1 MGDSQANHKTRLDWL
16 LNRHHDREKNRVAT
30 NVTFGCSIFLFFCRL
45 AGNGTGLEEKREN
58 YGMKESVSAMS
69 LRIATETKQDVLV
82 VRLQGELDHHT
93 AEELRSKVDEI
104 LRNPHIRHIVLS
116 LADLAFMDSSG
127 IGVILG
133 RYKQISAR
141 SGEMVVC
148 SINPTI
154 YRIFEMSGL
163 FKVIKFRESEAEAL
177 HVLGVA

>member
-1 MGDSQANHKTRLDWL
+1 M
-16 LNRHHDREKNRVAT
+16 RVY
-30 NVTFGCSIFLFFCRL
+30 
-45 AGNGTGLEEKREN
+45 
-58 YGMKESVSAMS
+58 YGMKECFSHESTHHHGNKTGRLGCPFARRTGPS
-69 LRIATETKQDVLV
+69 YSRGIARESRRPLRQ
-82 VRLQGELDHHT
+82 
-93 AEELRSKVDEI
+93 SS
-104 LRNPHIRHIVLS
+104 IRHIVLS
-116 LADLAFMDSSG
+116 LAELSFMDSSG

-163 FKVIKFRESEAEAL
+163 FKVIKFRENEAEAL